1 MCIRD
6 SVYPDS
12 SAYLPYAANAAAYQ
26 CFSLFMWVI
35 VTGVCNR
42 YASVRIRTFSFA
54 RAAWAVGP
62 LLGMLLGRFVLH
74 QHGIQLASA
83 FPIMLVSA
91 LVILLVSSAVFTE
104 SDLLKAMDIIPL
116 ERKRRFQEKCL
127 KVVDRYGLTERE
139 TEILIMFA
147 KGRNLPYVQ
156 DQLCLSKST
165 VSTHRQHIYQK
176 LGIHSQQEL
185 INLVQEID

>member
-1 MCIRD
+1 
-6 SVYPDS
+6 
-12 SAYLPYAANAAAYQ
+12 
-26 CFSLFMWVI
+26 MWVI

-127 KVVDRYGLTERE
+127 KVVDRYGLT
-139 TEILIMFA
+139 
-147 KGRNLPYVQ
+147 
-156 DQLCLSKST
+156 
-165 VSTHRQHIYQK
+165 
-176 LGIHSQQEL
+176 
-185 INLVQEID
+185 